1 MSLKKIEII
10 WIFLAIFSV
19 SYGQNS
25 RKSYSEADAVYL
37 NLTRTYV
44 LNKDGSMISAV
55 DKRQKLLTHRAFQS
69 MYGETRINYNPKF
82 QKILVSKSFTEN
94 NLNEKI
100 ETPANGYN
108 DILPGFSNNLS
119 VFSHLREMVV
129 THTGLEKG
137 AIINCGYEVTTSAGN
152 IPWLM
157 GDDLLQAD
165 CPVEKLTIQIKVPS
179 GQSLFY
185 KLLNDKTAPKIDR
198 GKEFDSYTWQFNDLP
213 QRNREILSSFC
224 NDQPR
229 LLFSTMTDQHAAIH
243 WLTDQEAFKITAGDE
258 LKKQVEQKLT
268 GVTSPILKAM
278 KIQEIVVSELNTTP
292 IPATLLGYKV
302 RTPMQVWQSNS
313 GTTLEKSC
321 LLSALL
327 RAEGYDAA
335 VCLIIPDCYK
345 EERMPFLLVAEP
357 VVKITTI
364 EEGWILLSAERLN
377 TGNFDLIG
385 SRQAII
391 QLTSD
396 VKPMDIRN
404 EGNRIDVKGAF
415 VIGPE
420 GKLSGDMN
428 GSFSNR
434 YNPYCELLR
443 SGGSASSLFSGLS
456 GKAENFR
463 SGQSNMKFS
472 VDKGNAILSRGN
484 FRFLDLM
491 ESGNGISSLHLNPL
505 PYRRNSSL
513 DLGSNLS
520 ESYHYSFTIPGGY
533 HLANPVDLVL
543 NKANIGKLTLRIK
556 QKDNVIEV
564 VRDLEITN
572 SIITKE
578 QYKDFRELTGQWFTS
593 KYKQLV
599 MIAD

>member
-10 WIFLAIFSV
+10 WVFLVIFSV

-25 RKSYSEADAVYL
+25 RKSYPEADAVYL

-82 QKILVSKSFTEN
+82 QKIVVSKSFTEN

-100 ETPANGYN
+100 ETPSNGYN

-137 AIINCGYEVTTSAGN
+137 AIINCGYEVRTAAGN

-157 GDDLLQAD
+157 GDDLLQTD

-179 GQSLFY
+179 GQSLYF

-198 GKEFDSYTWQFNDLP
+198 GKEFDSYTWQFKDLP
-213 QRNREILSSFC
+213 QRNREILSSVC
-224 NDQPR
+224 SDQPR
-229 LLFSTMTDQHAAIH
+229 LLFSTMTDQHDAIH
-243 WLTDQEAFKITAGDE
+243 WLTDQEAFKMPAGDE
-258 LKKQVEQKLT
+258 LKRQVEQKVT
-268 GVTSPILKAM
+268 GVTSPILKAL
-278 KIQEIVVSELNTTP
+278 KIQEIVVSGMNTTP
-292 IPATLLGYKV
+292 IPATLLGYRV

-313 GTTLEKSC
+313 GTALEKSC

-335 VCLIIPDCYK
+335 VCLIIPGCYK

-357 VVKITTI
+357 VVKVTTAD
-364 EEGWILLSAERLN
+364 EGLVLLSAERLN
-377 TGNFDLIG
+377 TGN
-385 SRQAII
+385 
-391 QLTSD
+391 
-396 VKPMDIRN
+396 
-404 EGNRIDVKGAF
+404 RIEVKGAF
-415 VIGPE
+415 VISPL
-420 GKLSGDMN
+420 GKLNGEMT

-434 YNPYCELLR
+434 SNPYNELLR
-443 SGGSASSLFSGLS
+443 TGGTAATPFTGLS

-463 SGQSNMKFS
+463 AGQSNLKFS

-505 PYRRNSSL
+505 PYKRSSSM
-513 DLGSNLS
+513 DLGSGFS
-520 ESYHYSFTIPGGY
+520 ESYHYSFTIPDGY
-533 HLANPVDLVL
+533 RLANPVDLVID
-543 NKANIGKLTLRIK
+543 KVNIGKLTLRIK

-564 VRDLEITN
+564 VRDLEINN

-599 MIAD
+599 MITD